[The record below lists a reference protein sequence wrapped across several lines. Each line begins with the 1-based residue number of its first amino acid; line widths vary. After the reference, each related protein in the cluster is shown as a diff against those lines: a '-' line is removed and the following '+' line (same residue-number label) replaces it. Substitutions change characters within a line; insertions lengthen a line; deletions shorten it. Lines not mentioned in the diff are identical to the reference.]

1 MRKNTL
7 IKLFVFIGF
16 AFMALFAFIIPT
28 WADEV
33 EPTQTTTTTTESQE
47 EAEEPSTTTI
57 DINPAISVEVENP
70 EETGE
75 ATEEDSAFVK
85 WIKSLDTDTVKGWII
100 TLMAKLGIDTA
111 VLFAML
117 IYFVKSKV
125 KDAKTSKFYNDL
137 ISKMDA
143 EHQKEL
149 EKVTNEFVTRLEELQ
164 AQVTNEIKKANSDE
178 RKQAKDNVDK
188 MKAALNEI
196 TVELDK

>member
-1 MRKNTL
+1 MRKNAL
-7 IKLFVFIGF
+7 IKLFVFMGF

-47 EAEEPSTTTI
+47 AEEPATTTI
-57 DINPAISVEVENP
+57 DINPAVSVEIETP
-70 EETGE
+70 EDTET
-75 ATEEDSAFVK
+75 TEEDSAFVK

>member
-33 EPTQTTTTTTESQE
+33 EPTQTTTT
-47 EAEEPSTTTI
+47 AEEPATTTI
-57 DINPAISVEVENP
+57 DINPAVSVEIETP
-70 EETGE
+70 EETE
-75 ATEEDSAFVK
+75 TAEEDSAFVK

-164 AQVTNEIKKANSDE
+164 AQVTNEIKKANSEE
-178 RKQAKDNVDK
+178 RQQVKDDVAK
-188 MKAALNEI
+188 MKAAMDEI
-196 TVELDK
+196 TISLDK

>member
-7 IKLFVFIGF
+7 IKLFVFMGF
-16 AFMALFAFIIPT
+16 AVMALFAFIIPT

-33 EPTQTTTTTTESQE
+33 EPTQTTTTTTENQE
-47 EAEEPSTTTI
+47 TEEPSTTTI
-57 DINPAISVEVENP
+57 DINPAVSVEIETP
-70 EETGE
+70 EET
-75 ATEEDSAFVK
+75 EEESAFVK

>member
-1 MRKNTL
+1 MRKINL
-7 IKLFVFIGF
+7 IKLFAVIGF

-47 EAEEPSTTTI
+47 TEEPATTTI
-57 DINPAISVEVENP
+57 DINPAVSVEVENP
-70 EETGE
+70 EETE
-75 ATEEDSAFVK
+75 AAEEDSAFVK

-164 AQVTNEIKKANSDE
+164 TQVTNEIKKANSEE
-178 RKQAKDNVDK
+178 RQQVKDDVAK
-188 MKAALNEI
+188 MKAAMDEI
-196 TVELDK
+196 TISLDK

>member
-33 EPTQTTTTTTESQE
+33 EPTQTTTT
-47 EAEEPSTTTI
+47 AEEPATTTI
-57 DINPAISVEVENP
+57 DINPAVSVEIETP
-70 EETGE
+70 EDTET
-75 ATEEDSAFVK
+75 AKEDSAFVK
-85 WIKSLDTDTVKGWII
+85 WIKLLDPDTVKGWII
-100 TLMAKLGIDTA
+100 TLMVKLGFDTA

-149 EKVTNEFVTRLEELQ
+149 EKVTNKFVTRLEELQ
-164 AQVTNEIKKANSDE
+164 AQVTNEIKKANSEE
-178 RKQAKDNVDK
+178 RQQVKDDVAK
-188 MKAALNEI
+188 MKAAMDEI
-196 TVELDK
+196 TISLDK

>member
-33 EPTQTTTTTTESQE
+33 EPTQTTTT
-47 EAEEPSTTTI
+47 AEEPATTTI
-57 DINPAISVEVENP
+57 DINPAVSVEIETP
-70 EETGE
+70 EDTET
-75 ATEEDSAFVK
+75 AKEDSAFVK
-85 WIKSLDTDTVKGWII
+85 WIKSLNTDTVKGWII

-164 AQVTNEIKKANSDE
+164 AQVTNEIKKANSEE
-178 RKQAKDNVDK
+178 RQQVKDDVAK
-188 MKAALNEI
+188 MKAAMDEI
-196 TVELDK
+196 TISLDK

>member
-1 MRKNTL
+1 MRKNAL
-7 IKLFVFIGF
+7 IKLFVFMGF
-16 AFMALFAFIIPT
+16 TFMALFAFIIPT

-33 EPTQTTTTTTESQE
+33 EPAQTTTTTTESQ

-57 DINPAISVEVENP
+57 DINPAVSVEIETP
-70 EETGE
+70 EDTET
-75 ATEEDSAFVK
+75 TEEDSAFVK

>member
-1 MRKNTL
+1 MRKNT
-7 IKLFVFIGF
+7 ITKFFITMSFV
-16 AFMALFAFIIPT
+16 FMALTLMLIPIF
-28 WADEV
+28 ADE
-33 EPTQTTTTTTESQE
+33 TD
-47 EAEEPSTTTI
+47 TTTI
-57 DINPAISVEVENP
+57 DINPAVSVEIETP
-70 EETGE
+70 EEE
-75 ATEEDSAFVK
+75 QPEEPQEEESAFVK

-137 ISKMDA
+137 IAKMDA
-143 EHQKEL
+143 DHQKEL
-149 EKVTNEFVTRLEELQ
+149 EKVTNEFVEKLEALQ
-164 AQVTNEIKKANSDE
+164 DQVTNEIRKANSDE

>member
-1 MRKNTL
+1 MKRNAL
-7 IKLFVFIGF
+7 IKLFVFMGF
-16 AFMALFAFIIPT
+16 TFMALFAFIIPT

-33 EPTQTTTTTTESQE
+33 EPAQTTTT
-47 EAEEPSTTTI
+47 AEEPATTTI
-57 DINPAISVEVENP
+57 DINPAVSVEIETP

-75 ATEEDSAFVK
+75 TTEEDSAFVK

>member
-1 MRKNTL
+1 MKRNAL
-7 IKLFVFIGF
+7 IKLFVFISF
-16 AFMALFAFIIPT
+16 TFMALFAFIIPT

-33 EPTQTTTTTTESQE
+33 EPAQTTTT
-47 EAEEPSTTTI
+47 AEEPATTTI
-57 DINPAISVEVENP
+57 DINPAVSVEIETP

-75 ATEEDSAFVK
+75 TTEEDSAFVK

>member
-1 MRKNTL
+1 MRKNAL
-7 IKLFVFIGF
+7 IKLFVFMGF

-33 EPTQTTTTTTESQE
+33 EPAQTTTTTTESQE
-47 EAEEPSTTTI
+47 AEEPATTTI
-57 DINPAISVEVENP
+57 DINPAVSVEIETP
-70 EETGE
+70 EDTET
-75 ATEEDSAFVK
+75 TEEDSAFVK